1 MKCPKDKIL
10 NVNETKCIKKSRKY
24 ILKEI
29 FNNLLNKYPTIE
41 NEIFNFMLVYSGK
54 RKALLYEPLN
64 NVFNDIW
71 LEFRKDIIKLIKNKN
86 ISYINKIDKA
96 NRFLLFNKTKNICN
110 LVNKYKHTKSDSVL
124 GKILE
129 FNCPGLPTQGESI
142 VIQKIFVNNIEFF
155 TQICKEEKYNKV
167 SEKFEKQLQKYKQIG
182 DILNVSIRMSIEY
195 QKGSSDIK
203 KYLRTINTQ
212 KIIENKETIS
222 NYISNIRKYEN
233 NMLISENLLM
243 NGSDTDIKQ
252 NIKKI
257 IIIANIALDDPFSIL
272 YPVNS
277 QSTLDEIDN
286 IIRNFEKELYRSNI

>member
-41 NEIFNFMLVYSGK
+41 NEIFNFMLVYSGQ